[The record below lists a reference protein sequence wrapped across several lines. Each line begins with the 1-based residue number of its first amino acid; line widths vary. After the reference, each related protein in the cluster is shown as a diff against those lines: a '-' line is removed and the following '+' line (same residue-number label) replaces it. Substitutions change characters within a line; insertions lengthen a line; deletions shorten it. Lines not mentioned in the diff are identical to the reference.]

1 MSLNSKY
8 SIYGN
13 VNIKIIDSPTRQREY
28 NYHNSGTEEFFKY
41 LLTMMLSGETNINQR
56 PGHIDIIG
64 DDGSSL
70 LSQTVLYS
78 DTTRIETAG
87 GKDPYAKVSY
97 NFFIPYTLI
106 KNKSRDSFKKLLLK
120 SIDSSKTYAEL
131 ELAKGLTLTSTSNI
145 EATWTIKL
153 SNGNEATV

>member
-1 MSLNSKY
+1 
-8 SIYGN
+8 
-13 VNIKIIDSPTRQREY
+13 
-28 NYHNSGTEEFFKY
+28 
-41 LLTMMLSGETNINQR
+41 MLSGEINLNQR
-56 PGHIDIIG
+56 PGHIDILG
-64 DDGSSL
+64 ADGSSV

-78 DTTRIETAG
+78 DTTDIETSG
-87 GKDPYAKVSY
+87 GADPYAKVSY

-106 KNKSRDSFKKLLLK
+106 TNNSRDNFKKLLLK

-131 ELAKGLTLTSTSNI
+131 ELPEGIALTPNSNI